1 MRRLRLHSGPWK
13 RSLVRLDPP
22 VLRRMP
28 AVLLLIAA
36 GLTAWVFELGAVP
49 HGQAQRSRR

>member
-1 MRRLRLHSGPWK
+1 MRRLRLHSGPWI